1 MRELQPCGA
10 TRRFLIEDVTKFT
23 KIIVACWL
31 GLPQG
36 LPDTRVKRCPK
47 LVSLQWTAV
56 VQTRWPH
63 RPRHRRMVVL
73 QTETFMPNAPVTPAT
88 SATRPRQLSRRTFNR
103 VLTAGVASGAALVC
117 APLFAQSGWPNKP
130 IRIIVPYTPGGFT
143 DQMARLVQVG
153 LQNRLQQTVVID
165 NKPGANSIIGVD
177 MLAKAPADGSTFA
190 VVIAAYAA
198 NSTLYPKLPY
208 DPRKDLTGV
217 SLMGISP
224 LLAAVNNDAPFKT
237 AREMIDYAR
246 SNPGKVSFGSSGN
259 GSAAHLTGE
268 LLKAI
273 TKTYMLHIPYRG
285 AVPALTDL
293 MGGQIQL
300 FFDAATGL
308 INQGK
313 AGKVRL
319 IGVASDRRLPA
330 VPDVPTF
337 IEQGFA
343 GFMGSTW
350 AGMLAP
356 AATPKDI
363 VKRMSDEVGRII
375 RSEEMRPRLEAMGTF
390 AAGGT
395 PEEFDTFIAAETT
408 KWAKVIKDA
417 GVKAE

>member
-1 MRELQPCGA
+1 MQTSPHRTAPTSL
-10 TRRFLIEDVTKFT
+10 TRRRFNLAVT
-23 KIIVACWL
+23 A
-31 GLPQG
+31 
-36 LPDTRVKRCPK
+36 
-47 LVSLQWTAV
+47 A
-56 VQTRWPH
+56 
-63 RPRHRRMVVL
+63 
-73 QTETFMPNAPVTPAT
+73 
-88 SATRPRQLSRRTFNR
+88 
-103 VLTAGVASGAALVC
+103 ASTVC
-117 APLFAQSGWPNKP
+117 APLFAQSAWPNKP

-143 DQMARLVQVG
+143 DQMARIVQVG
-153 LQNRLQQTVVID
+153 LQNRLQQTVTVD

-198 NSTLYPKLPY
+198 NNTLYPKLPY
-208 DPRKDLTGV
+208 DARKDLTGV

-237 AREMIDYAR
+237 AKELIAYAR
-246 SNPGKVSFGSSGN
+246 ANPGKVSFGSSGN
-259 GSAAHLTGE
+259 GSAAHLTSE
-268 LLKAI
+268 LLKSL
-273 TKTYMLHIPYRG
+273 TKTYMVHIPYRG

-308 INQGK
+308 ITQGK

-337 IEQGFA
+337 IEQGITGLE
-343 GFMGSTW
+343 GFTGSTW

-363 VKRMSDEVGRII
+363 VKRMSDEVARII
-375 RSEEMRPRLEAMGTF
+375 KSDETKVRLDAMGTF
-390 AAGGT
+390 AAGSS
-395 PEEFDTFIAAETT
+395 PEEFDAFIGSETA

-417 GVKAE
+417 GVKAD